1 MRRIPAFA
9 AALAFAA
16 SLSPAAAETAGGQ
29 APAASALTIE
39 LNAVEPQAGACRLV
53 FLATNALGADLSAL
67 VVETVVIDQSGK
79 VVLLTLFDF
88 RDLPQ
93 ARPRVRQFDL
103 AGTDCAK
110 LGRVILNDIH
120 ACTGEG
126 LDRAACKAGLQ
137 WSSRTDVELL
147 G

>member
-1 MRRIPAFA
+1 MRRPFASAFA
-9 AALAFAA
+9 IALAAG
-16 SLSPAAAETAGGQ
+16 LSPAAAEEPGDQ
-29 APAASALTIE
+29 APAESALTIE

-67 VVETVVIDQSGK
+67 VVETVVIDRAGK

-93 ARPRVRQFDL
+93 GRPRARQFDL
-103 AGTDCAK
+103 AGTDCAT

-137 WSSRTDVELL
+137 WSSRTDVELV